1 MFSALTL
8 DTPSMATSEV
18 ALRPPLIDG
27 DDPPLF
33 DVGATPGASVASEN
47 GLRPFSG
54 RSTIRLFSM
63 VWLIVELV
71 TSTAAA
77 WPLTVTVSAAAPT
90 SSLISTSRM
99 AWTSSLTLSI
109 AAVLKPSSATTIR

>member
-1 MFSALTL
+1 
-8 DTPSMATSEV
+8 MATSLV

-27 DDPPLF
+27 DEPPLF
-33 DVGATPGASVASEN
+33 EVGVTPGARVASEN

-77 WPLTVTVSAAAPT
+77 WPLTVTVSATAPV
-90 SSLISTSRM
+90 SSETSTSRTP
-99 AWTSSLTLSI
+99 WTSSFTLSI
-109 AAVLKPSSATTIR
+109 AAVLKPSSDTTIR